1 MKLMGR
7 LLGRTR
13 DEGGGAGV
21 PSALGPAKVRH
32 LSAIDVFRDLGADDL
47 QWLVETTTMVTAPR
61 ARVIYA
67 PAETPEALF
76 LLKRGRV
83 QLYRMSPDGKKLV
96 TAVLEP
102 ETFFGEMA
110 LAGQHMSDTFAEALE
125 DALLCVLSRRDLEQL
140 IQRQPLVGL
149 RLLEAVSGRLRDAE
163 ALLEDVAFKS
173 VPARLAGLLVR
184 LAGERG
190 TDELHGLT
198 HQDLA
203 DMVGTYRETATAT
216 LDQFKGR
223 RLLELGRKQIRI
235 LDRAGLVAIA
245 AGERAL

>member
-7 LLGRTR
+7 LMGRARGVEGASDVLPAPGSTKTR
-13 DEGGGAGV
+13 Y
-21 PSALGPAKVRH
+21 
-32 LSAIDVFRDLGADDL
+32 LSVIDVFRDLGPGDL
-47 QWLVETTTMVTAPR
+47 QWLAETTTMVTTPR
-61 ARVIYA
+61 GRVIYA
-67 PAETPEALF
+67 PDQTSEALF

-83 QLYRMSPDGKKLV
+83 QLYRTSPDGKKLV

-110 LAGQHMSDTFAEALE
+110 LAGQRMSDTFAEALE
-125 DALLCVLSRRDLEQL
+125 DAMLCVLSRRDLEQL

-149 RLLEAVSGRLRDAE
+149 RLLETVSGRLRDAE

-184 LAGERG
+184 LARERG

-223 RLLELGRKQIRI
+223 GFVELGRKQIRL
-235 LDRAGLVAIA
+235 LDLGSLAAIA
-245 AGERAL
+245 AGGRAP

>member
-7 LLGRTR
+7 LIGRGRREVSTPV
-13 DEGGGAGV
+13 A
-21 PSALGPAKVRH
+21 PLPASPTKARY
-32 LSAIDVFRDLGADDL
+32 LSAMDVFRDLSPDDL
-47 QWLVETTTMVTAPR
+47 HWLAETTTMVTTPR
-61 ARVIYA
+61 GRVIFA
-67 PAETPEALF
+67 PGQTSEALF

-83 QLYRMSPDGKKLV
+83 QLYRGSPDGKKLV

-125 DALLCVLSRRDLEQL
+125 DAMLCVLSRRDLEQL
-140 IQRQPLVGL
+140 VQRQPLVGL

-163 ALLEDVAFKS
+163 AMLEDIAFKS
-173 VPARLAGLLVR
+173 VAARLAGILVR
-184 LAGERG
+184 LARERG
-190 TDELHGLT
+190 SDELQGLT

-223 RLLELGRKQIRI
+223 GLVELGRKQIRLLNLEGLAAI
-235 LDRAGLVAIA
+235 GAGDRVT
-245 AGERAL
+245 